1 MTKIAFA
8 KTICYDK
15 NAIIKILLR
24 HFQFEIYSRG
34 DANTG
39 AAIFEQ
45 LNEPITKTKS
55 PIISLKNGE
64 SLVYRKLA
72 NSSRA

>member
-1 MTKIAFA
+1 MTKVDFA
-8 KTICYDK
+8 TTLCYFK
-15 NAIIKILLR
+15 NAILKILLR
-24 HFQFEIYSRG
+24 HFQFETYSRG

-64 SLVYRKLA
+64 SLVYFIRK
-72 NSSRA
+72 